1 MPLTAS
7 LAAATRKA
15 AVASALAARERVKA
29 GLPINEDT
37 FYPPSDQGAL
47 RQKTPTPQPQAQQ
60 PPQPQ
65 PPQPQPKAQSPAR
78 GQQAAAGARVLQ
90 PRGATHAK

>member
-15 AVASALAARERVKA
+15 ADASALAARERVKA
-29 GLPINEDT
+29 GLPINEDA

-47 RQKTPTPQPQAQQ
+47 RQKTPTPQPQA
-60 PPQPQ
+60 PQ